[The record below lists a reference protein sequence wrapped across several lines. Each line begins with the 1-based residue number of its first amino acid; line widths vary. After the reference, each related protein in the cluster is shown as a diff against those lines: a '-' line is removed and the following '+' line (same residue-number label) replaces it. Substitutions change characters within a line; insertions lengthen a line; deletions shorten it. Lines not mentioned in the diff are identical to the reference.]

1 MILERGCGSCHTTE
15 TPLGKNKSL
24 EEWRRTVK
32 VMRERGAKITD
43 EEEKILAEYL
53 YERRPP
59 KR

>member
-1 MILERGCGSCHTTE
+1 
-15 TPLGKNKSL
+15 
-24 EEWRRTVK
+24 